1 MAWLTGSKQNEAKK
15 LISQLADGSM
25 RDNAVQTL
33 IRLGPDSVP
42 LLVDALQTQDPNLV
56 RVYQQILAQIPS
68 AVPGLISALG
78 TAHPLIRGRVVEVL
92 ALTNDKSVAPALTD
106 ALKSEY
112 FTVRS
117 RAALALAGFLDADVM
132 PSLLPLLKDKEDE
145 VRVAACTALGII
157 CDPSTFDE
165 IADVLLDDPKLEVR
179 QAAARALGGTKNP
192 AAIPFL
198 VEALRDSFWW
208 YERERAA
215 NDLFNAIENMGS
227 PVVDP
232 LIEALTDKEGAVR
245 KFSAVILGNLGDPRA
260 IDELGMA
267 LYDLHHDV
275 SAAAA
280 EALTKF
286 GAAAVSLLIEA
297 LKHPEPA
304 IRVNAISA
312 LGKIQDARVAAVLIE
327 MLRDP
332 ERGVK
337 KQALQSLGQ
346 LRDIRRLPALEEI
359 ASNRADREMSALA
372 KQILE
377 TIRES

>member
-1 MAWLTGSKQNEAKK
+1 LRPVADLVGRLGATDAAPAVRLAAIRALGASRRREVLPLLAQALQRPAADE
-15 LISQLADGSM
+15 QLASTE
-25 RDNAVQTL
+25 A
-33 IRLGPDSVP
+33 LGQIHARETVP
-42 LLVDALQTQDPNLV
+42 LLVGLFDRTRLMRKERGALQ
-56 RVYQQILAQIPS
+56 
-68 AVPGLISALG
+68 
-78 TAHPLIRGRVVEVL
+78 
-92 ALTNDKSVAPALTD
+92 
-106 ALKSEY
+106 
-112 FTVRS
+112 
-117 RAALALAGFLDADVM
+117 
-132 PSLLPLLKDKEDE
+132 
-145 VRVAACTALGII
+145 
-157 CDPSTFDE
+157 
-165 IADVLLDDPKLEVR
+165 

-377 TIRES
+377 TVRES